1 MPQNIALDRLV
12 RKEVSLGFIRELV
25 PPTDHIGLQVLA
37 PWLDVESDDVIFDYA
52 KGLTD
57 GLAPARAED
66 AESELAQK
74 DETFVGS
81 GRAAI
86 IDWALKDR
94 YSASDVS
101 RYREALLIAEA
112 TRDTLSLPLTA
123 GRMIEG
129 FDGRVA
135 RDTRLRRRKLDNRV
149 EWMIMQSLETG
160 GITYNDGKIKFT
172 VSYGRPGGQ
181 QDQAPTS
188 GLWSATTSDPIKD
201 IQAAQTLMYDTYGV
215 RMTRAITSRR
225 VLNNVMNS
233 DKFIARTG
241 LTGTGVDPKY
251 LIDGWGPQAAVD
263 IVQRATGLT
272 FMQYDSV
279 YRTRPIASNT
289 VTNNRFLS
297 DNKVFFLPD
306 EGDIAAFDDTEIGF
320 AKTLTAP
327 HPEGN
332 WTSGFYEFE
341 YDTVDPWGRAV
352 GTGVKAFPVFL
363 HLDKTYT
370 MTVL

>member
-1 MPQNIALDRLV
+1 
-12 RKEVSLGFIRELV
+12 
-25 PPTDHIGLQVLA
+25 
-37 PWLDVESDDVIFDYA
+37 
-52 KGLTD
+52 
-57 GLAPARAED
+57 
-66 AESELAQK
+66 
-74 DETFVGS
+74 
-81 GRAAI
+81 
-86 IDWALKDR
+86 
-94 YSASDVS
+94 
-101 RYREALLIAEA
+101 
-112 TRDTLSLPLTA
+112 
-123 GRMIEG
+123 
-129 FDGRVA
+129 
-135 RDTRLRRRKLDNRV
+135 
-149 EWMIMQSLETG
+149 MIMQSLETG